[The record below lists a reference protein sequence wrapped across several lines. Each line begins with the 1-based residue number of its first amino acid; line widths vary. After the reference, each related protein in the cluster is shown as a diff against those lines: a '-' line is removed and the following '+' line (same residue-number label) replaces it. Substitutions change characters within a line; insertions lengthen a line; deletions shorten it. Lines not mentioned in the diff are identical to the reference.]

1 MNDFIIS
8 IGQIAQEEWQ
18 RRHICVP
25 SIVIVIAFE
34 EIDWEKNE
42 AEIDPIELFA
52 RRKDFHAT
60 SSILQHIVTEHNDYL
75 ATWKG
80 PSQKAPNWEGLMS
93 ERYCI
98 MAVWF
103 LQDARISVL

>member
-42 AEIDPIELFA
+42 TEIDSSELFT
-52 RRKDFHAT
+52 RRRDFRVT
-60 SSILQHIVTEHNDYL
+60 SPILQHIVT
-75 ATWKG
+75 
-80 PSQKAPNWEGLMS
+80 
-93 ERYCI
+93 
-98 MAVWF
+98 
-103 LQDARISVL
+103 